1 MDFSRS
7 KWRVFLTGAWAVVL
21 AGLAFA
27 LLILVAFN
35 YRKQIEPAPA
45 GDPKPTLAD
54 YAGEWGDQW
63 HHLTIEPDGRGYGSA
78 EFGADFDSGEVRVDK
93 SEYSTWVIIPHLEG
107 TRPVRRTF
115 SARLKDDSLELRDSD
130 GRMFYTLKRLFSR
143 PPAKLSDLAGNWEVE
158 SRVEQVTEGAKT
170 KPDPEDDSFLRLRE
184 RSFSL
189 GSDGRGTWKQKE
201 GDGTGEFTVRERD
214 GQFQCDELEGKAWRV
229 TLFHIGRDGT
239 VLRFQTPDGTIRL
252 YLRKLAK

>member
-7 KWRVFLTGAWAVVL
+7 KWRVFLAGVWTVV
-21 AGLAFA
+21 AFA

-35 YRKQIEPAPA
+35 YRKQLESGSA
-45 GDPKPTLAD
+45 GAPKPTLTD

-78 EFGADFDSGEVRVDK
+78 EFGADFDSGEVRVHEN
-93 SEYSTWVIIPHLEG
+93 EYSTWVTVPHLEG
-107 TRPVRRTF
+107 TRAVPRAYL
-115 SARLKDDSLELRDSD
+115 ARLKDDSLELRDSD
-130 GRMFYTLKRLFSR
+130 GRMFYTLKKLFSR
-143 PPAKLSDLAGNWEVE
+143 PPAKLSDLAGNWEVK
-158 SRVEQVTEGAKT
+158 SRVTQGSKTE
-170 KPDPEDDSFLRLRE
+170 PDPEDDSFFRLYQ

-189 GSDGRGTWKQKE
+189 GTDGRGTWKQKE
-201 GDGTGEFTVRERD
+201 GDGTGAFTVRERD

-229 TLFHIGRDGT
+229 TLFHIGRDGA